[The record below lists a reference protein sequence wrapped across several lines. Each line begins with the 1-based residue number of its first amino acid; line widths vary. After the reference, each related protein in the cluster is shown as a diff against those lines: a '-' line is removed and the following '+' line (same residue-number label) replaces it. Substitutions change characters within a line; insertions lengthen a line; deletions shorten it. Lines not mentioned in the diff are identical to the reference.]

1 MYEAFYGLTGKPFQL
16 NPDPS
21 FYFGSKQHR
30 RAKAYLEYGVQ
41 RNEGFIVITGEVG
54 AGKTTIV
61 RGLLESLDTSAV
73 VAANLV
79 STQLDAE
86 DTLRMVGA
94 AFGVGVK
101 DISKS
106 DLLMSLEA
114 FLVTQISQ
122 GKRCLLIVD
131 EAQNLT
137 PRAVEELR
145 MLSNFQFGKQA
156 LLQTFLVGQPEF
168 REILQNPNMQQ
179 LRQRVTATC
188 HIGPMDKDETRGYM
202 EHRLKCVGSRGRP
215 SFDAEAYEAIHKAS
229 GGIPRRINSVCDRL
243 LLLGF
248 LGEKESITADDVNEV
263 VSEMHEE
270 SGGSNYPQPS
280 LASPD
285 SAWMPSDKRRV
296 DPAFDIDLSNLQ
308 LEEDVVNGLV
318 KKIDDLGGERHGDR
332 LMRLERSLL
341 RLERV
346 NLEILTMMQ
355 KLVMAAKKTRADLSA
370 GLSQDVAGQD
380 INHDIKI

>member
-61 RGLLESLDTSAV
+61 RGLLESLDGNAV

-106 DLLMSLEA
+106 DL
-114 FLVTQISQ
+114 
-122 GKRCLLIVD
+122 
-131 EAQNLT
+131 
-137 PRAVEELR
+137 R

-168 REILQNPNMQQ
+168 RDILQHPNMQQ

-202 EHRLKCVGSRGRP
+202 EHRLKCVGSQGRP

-248 LGEKESITADDVNEV
+248 LGEKDSITAGDVNEV
-263 VSEMHEE
+263 VAEMHEE
-270 SGGSNYPQPS
+270 SGGSSYPQP
-280 LASPD
+280 AMAT
-285 SAWMPSDKRRV
+285 SATGWMPSEKRRV

-308 LEEDVVNGLV
+308 LDDGLANGFS
-318 KKIDDLGGERHGDR
+318 KKIDDLSTERHSDR

-341 RLERV
+341 RLERC

-355 KLVMAAKKTRADLSA
+355 KLVVAAKKTRMEMNQGA
-370 GLSQDVAGQD
+370 SQDIGHDVGQG

>member
-1 MYEAFYGLTGKPFQL
+1 MYESFYGLASKPFQL

-30 RAKAYLEYGVQ
+30 RAKAYLEYGLL
-41 RNEGFIVITGEVG
+41 RNEGFIVITGEIG

-61 RGLLESLDTSAV
+61 RGLLESMNSNSVT
-73 VAANLV
+73 AANLV

-94 AFGVGVK
+94 AFGVRVK
-101 DISKS
+101 DVSKA
-106 DLLMSLEA
+106 DLLMALEA
-114 FLVTQISQ
+114 FLVTQVSE
-122 GKRCLLIVD
+122 GKRSLLIVD

-168 REILQNPNMQQ
+168 REILQHPNMQQ

-188 HIGPMDKDETRGYM
+188 HIGPLDAEETKGYI
-202 EHRLKCVGSRGRP
+202 EHRLKCAGSTGRP
-215 SFDAEAYEAIHKAS
+215 IFGPGAFEAIHKSTA
-229 GGIPRRINSVCDRL
+229 GIPRRINSVCDRL

-248 LGEKESITADDVNEV
+248 LGNKETLGVEDVDEVVNEMRD
-263 VSEMHEE
+263 EA
-270 SGGSNYPQPS
+270 GGAPAKPVRTFS
-280 LASPD
+280 D
-285 SAWMPSDKRRV
+285 SASGSLGPDGLV
-296 DPAFDIDLSNLQ
+296 DIDLAKLQ
-308 LEEDVVNGLV
+308 GTNSVVDGMSSQLAS
-318 KKIDDLGGERHGDR
+318 LGAEQQGDR
-332 LMRLERSLL
+332 LQRLERSLL

-346 NLEILTMMQ
+346 NIEILGMLQ
-355 KLVMAAKKTRADLSA
+355 KLVTSLKR
-370 GLSQDVAGQD
+370 G
-380 INHDIKI
+380 

>member
-1 MYEAFYGLTGKPFQL
+1 MYEAFYGLTSKPFQL

-30 RAKAYLEYGVQ
+30 RAKAYLEYGLL
-41 RNEGFIVITGEVG
+41 RNEGFIVITGEIG

-61 RGLLESLDTSAV
+61 RGLLDSMDAKSVT
-73 VAANLV
+73 AANLV

-94 AFGVGVK
+94 AFGVRVK
-101 DISKS
+101 DVSKA
-106 DLLMSLEA
+106 DLLMALEA
-114 FLVTQISQ
+114 FLVTQISE
-122 GKRCLLIVD
+122 GKRSLLIVD

-168 REILQNPNMQQ
+168 REILQHPNMQQ

-188 HIGPMDKDETRGYM
+188 HIGPLDAEETKGYI
-202 EHRLKCVGSRGRP
+202 EHRLKCAGGSGRP
-215 SFDAEAYEAIHKAS
+215 HFESEAFEAIFKATN
-229 GGIPRRINSVCDRL
+229 GIPRRINTICDRL

-248 LGEKESITADDVNEV
+248 LGNKENLVLDDVNEV
-263 VSEMHEE
+263 VNEMREE
-270 SGGSNYPQPS
+270 AGHSSYFGKGVPPRSVDTASAS
-280 LASPD
+280 L
-285 SAWMPSDKRRV
+285 PSDGNI
-296 DPAFDIDLSNLQ
+296 DIDLAKLQ
-308 LEEDVVNGLV
+308 GPGQLYDGFSQQLAS
-318 KKIDDLGGERHGDR
+318 LGAEQQGDR
-332 LMRLERSLL
+332 LQRLERSML

-346 NLEILTMMQ
+346 NLEILAMMQ
-355 KLVMAAKKTRADLSA
+355 KF
-370 GLSQDVAGQD
+370 VASLRR
-380 INHDIKI
+380 

>member
-1 MYEAFYGLTGKPFQL
+1 MYEAFYGLSSKPFQL

-61 RGLLESLDTSAV
+61 RGLLESLDPNTV

-94 AFGVGVK
+94 AFGVRVK
-101 DISKS
+101 DISKA
-106 DLLMSLEA
+106 DLLMALEA
-114 FLVTQISQ
+114 FLVSQ
-122 GKRCLLIVD
+122 TSEGRRCLLIVD

-168 REILQNPNMQQ
+168 REILQSPNMQQ

-188 HIGPMDKDETRGYM
+188 HIGPMDRDETCGYI
-202 EHRLKCVGSRGRP
+202 EHRLKCVGSTGRP
-215 SFDAEAYEAIHKAS
+215 SFDAEAFDAIHKAS

-248 LGEKESITADDVNEV
+248 LGEKSNFSVEDVNEV
-263 VSEMHEE
+263 VAEMHEE
-270 SGGSNYPQPS
+270 SNGTVYR
-280 LASPD
+280 AS
-285 SAWMPSDKRRV
+285 SSMPLVGDTSGTRRV
-296 DPAFDIDLSNLQ
+296 ESPYDIDLSNLQ
-308 LEEDVVNGLV
+308 FESDMAEGMSKKLDGLTA
-318 KKIDDLGGERHGDR
+318 ERYSDR
-332 LMRLERSLL
+332 LLRLERSLL

-355 KLVMAAKKTRADLSA
+355 KLVSAVKKPPVD
-370 GLSQDVAGQD
+370 SQNGGQS
-380 INHDIKI
+380 